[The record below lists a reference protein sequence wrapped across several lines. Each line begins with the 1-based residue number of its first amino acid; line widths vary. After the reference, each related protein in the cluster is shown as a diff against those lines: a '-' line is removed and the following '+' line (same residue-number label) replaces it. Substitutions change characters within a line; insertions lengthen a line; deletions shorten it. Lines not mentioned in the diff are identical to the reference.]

1 MEYKLSCHT
10 TIISPSLEEHTELFD
25 NEFDLEVENARPFI
39 EVSFNRDNSG
49 RDLNFYEWYSG

>member
-10 TIISPSLEEHTELFD
+10 TISSPSLEEHIEP
-25 NEFDLEVENARPFI
+25 FDLEVDNARPLI

-49 RDLNFYEWYSG
+49 RDLNFYKFYSG

>member
-49 RDLNFYEWYSG
+49 RDLNFYE